1 MERAHR
7 RAEGTALAMIPAT
20 PSPPRSGARPPLTID
35 LHPGFVRLP
44 APARAKVPRRRLRP
58 ALLVT
63 VALAGAVSL
72 LILRH
77 PIVAAMP
84 QLGGIYAA
92 IGLPVN
98 LAGVE
103 LDDLRASRVFR
114 GGYEQLRVEGAIV
127 SVARETVPLPPIE
140 VVLLGADGAEI
151 GRRMAATAATVLAP
165 GGAIRFA
172 TEFPDLPAGAATIT
186 VRLGSGRPLEV
197 H

>member
-1 MERAHR
+1 MERADR
-7 RAEGTALAMIPAT
+7 RAEGTALAMMPALL
-20 PSPPRSGARPPLTID
+20 SRPRADTRPPLTID

-44 APARAKVPRRRLRP
+44 APARAKVRRRNRRP

-63 VALAGAVSL
+63 LAVVGAVSL
-72 LILRH
+72 VAFRH
-77 PIVAAMP
+77 PIVVAVP
-84 QLGGIYAA
+84 QLGGVYAA

-127 SVARETVPLPPIE
+127 SVSRESVPLPPIE
-140 VVLLGADGAEI
+140 VILLGADGGEI
-151 GRRMAATAATVLAP
+151 GRRMAVTAATVIAP
-165 GGAIRFA
+165 GGTIRFA

-186 VRLGSGRPLEV
+186 VRLGTGRSLEV
-197 H
+197 L

>member
-1 MERAHR
+1 MERADR
-7 RAEGTALAMIPAT
+7 RAEGTALALMPAR
-20 PSPPRSGARPPLTID
+20 PPPRANARAPLTID

-44 APARAKVPRRRLRP
+44 PTAHTLATRRRRRP
-58 ALLVT
+58 VLVMT
-63 VALAGAVSL
+63 LALAGAISIVAF
-72 LILRH
+72 RD

-84 QLGGIYAA
+84 QLGGLYAA

-98 LAGVE
+98 LAGIE

-127 SVARETVPLPPIE
+127 SVAGETVPLPPIE
-140 VVLLGADGAEI
+140 VILLGADGGEI
-151 GRRMAATAATVLAP
+151 GRRMAVAAAAVIAP
-165 GGAIRFA
+165 GGRIRFA

-197 H
+197 L